1 MRVIRPGWLWSL
13 LSVLFGVALFPF
25 PAASSDFRWQ
35 TGVSLTYLSGDY
47 GTDETTKMLYLPFMV
62 RRYFERSDVSVTIP
76 YLSVETTGA
85 QIIIAGQVQT
95 VGEGSDVSE
104 RESGLG
110 DIVLKWNYY
119 LTEQN
124 GPWPYL
130 DLTAKLKVP
139 TADEE
144 KGLGTG
150 EFDFGVGLDASYRL
164 KEVHLLLADV
174 AYAFVGEPE
183 GAEYRNQLV
192 FDVGYG
198 YQVTEK
204 LMLSAYYEF
213 RNSLIE
219 SNPNPKSL
227 MLYGSYRLRPNLRM
241 DLTVDFGLSDGA
253 ADMMLTGGLYR
264 YF

>member
-1 MRVIRPGWLWSL
+1 MKVVRPGWLWAL
-13 LSVLFGVALFPF
+13 LPALFCGALFPL
-25 PAASSDFRWQ
+25 PAASSEFRWQ
-35 TGVSLTYLSGDY
+35 TGVSLTYLNGDY
-47 GTDETTKMLYLPFMV
+47 GTDETTKMLYLPFTV
-62 RRYFERSDVSVTIP
+62 RRYFERSDLSATIP
-76 YLSVETTGA
+76 YLSVKTTGA
-85 QIIIAGQVQT
+85 QVIIAGQAQT
-95 VGEGSDVSE
+95 VGEGTDTPV

-119 LTEQN
+119 LTEQS

-130 DLTAKLKVP
+130 DVTVKLKVP

-150 EFDFGVGLDASYRL
+150 EFDLGVGLDASYRF
-164 KEVHLLLADV
+164 KVVHLLLADI

-204 LMLSAYYEF
+204 MMLSAYYEF

-219 SNPNPKSL
+219 TNPNPQSL
-227 MLYGSYRLRPNLRM
+227 MLYGSYRLRPDLRM
-241 DLTVDFGLSDGA
+241 DMTLDLGLSDGA
-253 ADMMLTGGLYR
+253 ADIMLTGGLYR